1 MPPKQ
6 TMNVLHARIP
16 ADAAGKRL
24 DRVLAELFPDY
35 SRSRLKRWIEEGC
48 VRIDERQ
55 PRPRDIVHG
64 GEAVMITPV
73 TEEEVSNKPQAIPIN
88 IVYEDDD
95 IIVINKQAGQVV
107 HPAAGH
113 RDGTL
118 LNAILHHAPELAE
131 VPRAGIVHRLD
142 KDTSGLLVV
151 ARNLKSQKRL
161 VEQLQARSIERYY
174 QAIVTGTVIAGG
186 TVDQPIGRHPV
197 QRQKMAVRERGR
209 QAVSHYRVLERFR
222 AHTLLGI
229 KLETGRTHQIR
240 VHMAW
245 LKHPI
250 VGDPQYG
257 GRPRL
262 PPDSSEALI
271 NALQAFRRQ
280 ALHASRLVL
289 LHPQSSREMRWEAPL
304 PDDMLHLIDV
314 LRQDAGTHPHT
325 GSIDS
330 DC

>member
-1 MPPKQ
+1 MPSKQ
-6 TMNVLHARIP
+6 TMNVLRTRIP

-48 VRIDERQ
+48 VRLDERQ

-64 GEAVMITPV
+64 GEAVVITPV
-73 TEEEVSNKPQAIPIN
+73 IAEEVSNKPQAIPIN
-88 IVYEDDD
+88 IIYEDDD

-151 ARNLKSQKRL
+151 ARNLKSQKIL
-161 VEQLQARSIERYY
+161 VEQLQARSIGRYY
-174 QAIVTGTVIAGG
+174 QAIVTGIVIAGG
-186 TVDQPIGRHPV
+186 TVDQPVGRHPV

-209 QAVSHYRVLERFR
+209 HAVSHYRVMERFR

-262 PPDSSEALI
+262 PPGSSEALI
-271 NALQAFRRQ
+271 SVLQAFRRQ

-289 LHPQSSREMRWEAPL
+289 LHPRGGQEMCWEAPL
-304 PDDMLHLIDV
+304 PDDMQHLIDV
-314 LRQDAGTHPHT
+314 LRQDAGTHRHT
-325 GSIDS
+325 GTVDS
-330 DC
+330 DH